1 MICEETGIVYAGKI
15 VAKELLVKPHQKEKV
30 CILINDSNNNVMIQM
45 TQEIEIH
52 RSLSH
57 KHVVGFH
64 GFFDDSNNV
73 YILLELCKRR
83 VRDIII

>member
-1 MICEETGIVYAGKI
+1 
-15 VAKELLVKPHQKEKV
+15 
-30 CILINDSNNNVMIQM
+30 M

-83 VRDIII
+83 VRDNDIITIYYNYYLSAASFVMSSH